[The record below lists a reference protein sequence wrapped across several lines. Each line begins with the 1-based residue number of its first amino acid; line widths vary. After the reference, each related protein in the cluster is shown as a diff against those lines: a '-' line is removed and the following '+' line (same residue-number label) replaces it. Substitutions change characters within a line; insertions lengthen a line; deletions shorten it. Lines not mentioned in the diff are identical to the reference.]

1 VGGVYALRVGICD
14 GGGFSSVTW
23 FMNRIQYKA
32 SIIMLCASKKNM
44 GGFARLHISR
54 ADCEAALYPSC
65 TCADLRHESP
75 GRSLPSGL
83 LGELWT
89 GRLKVQR

>member
-1 VGGVYALRVGICD
+1 MGGVYALRVGICD

-44 GGFARLHISR
+44 GGFARLHNLRVDS
-54 ADCEAALYPSC
+54 EAALYPF
-65 TCADLRHESP
+65 CACAGLGHEKPWKIST
-75 GRSLPSGL
+75 
-83 LGELWT
+83 E
-89 GRLKVQR
+89 